1 MDNDRHQDSH
11 EGERYRRVEVITGRR
26 RRRTWSSA
34 EKAAIGAESFVPGA
48 NVSEVARASR
58 AAVIPLRS
66 ELRVLV
72 ATQPV
77 DFRAGMDR
85 LATLVETVLKENPFV
100 GDVFVFR
107 SKRRAMMSVTSARS
121 SF

>member
-1 MDNDRHQDSH
+1 M
-11 EGERYRRVEVITGRR
+11 
-26 RRRTWSSA
+26 
-34 EKAAIGAESFVPGA
+34 
-48 NVSEVARASR
+48 
-58 AAVIPLRS
+58 IPLRS

-85 LATLVETVLKENPFV
+85 LATLVETVLKENPFA

-107 SKRRAMMSVTSARS
+107 SKRRSNRLKLLMWDGSGLILATKRLGAGCSPGLRSGTACAR
-121 SF
+121 

>member
-1 MDNDRHQDSH
+1 M
-11 EGERYRRVEVITGRR
+11 
-26 RRRTWSSA
+26 
-34 EKAAIGAESFVPGA
+34 
-48 NVSEVARASR
+48 
-58 AAVIPLRS
+58 IPLRS

-85 LATLVETVLKENPFV
+85 LAVETVLKENPFV

-107 SKRRAMMSVTSARS
+107 SKRRANRLKLLMWDGSGLILATKRLEDGVFTWPPIRDGVCLLTAAQLAMLVAGLDWTRVGTNPVKRPTRAA
-121 SF
+121 